1 MGITVYYW
9 PFLGRGAS
17 LVRMLEHTGTAYEY
31 VSDKTKFPASAF
43 GQATGDTFAPPI
55 LVDGDVSISQSVATC
70 LYLGE
75 KLGLKPAG
83 YNVFKATQ
91 HCMDIVDTFENN
103 LGKKNEDGAVLAEF
117 LKGSRF
123 ESLMGN
129 LERGIKGPYYY
140 GDEPSAVDFF
150 LLQHLDWRCSQ
161 VFDPLKA
168 RGYDALAPYPK
179 ICAIQAALQAADG
192 YKNYKGLV
200 PPGPLKPE
208 IVDAFFA

>member
-1 MGITVYYW
+1 MG
-9 PFLGRGAS
+9 
-17 LVRMLEHTGTAYEY
+17 
-31 VSDKTKFPASAF
+31 
-43 GQATGDTFAPPI
+43 
-55 LVDGDVSISQSVATC
+55 
-70 LYLGE
+70 
-75 KLGLKPAG
+75 
-83 YNVFKATQ
+83 
-91 HCMDIVDTFENN
+91 
-103 LGKKNEDGAVLAEF
+103 KNEDGAVLAEL

-192 YKNYKGLV
+192 YKNYKGRPARSSPRSSTPSSRERFHDV
-200 PPGPLKPE
+200 E
-208 IVDAFFA
+208 ETA